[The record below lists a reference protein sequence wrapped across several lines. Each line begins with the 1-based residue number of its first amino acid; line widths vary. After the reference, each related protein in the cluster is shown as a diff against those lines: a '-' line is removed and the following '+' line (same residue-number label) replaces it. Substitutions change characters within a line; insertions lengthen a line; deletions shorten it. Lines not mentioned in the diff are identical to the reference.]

1 MVSDNERLKMKKDQ
15 WTDRGTVVFLNLSAA
30 SQVVEATYWASVHR
44 RLGDFRASVL
54 HNYMI
59 RLIALC
65 STASKEPICTIN
77 VYGTK
82 KGKEAVSKSVM
93 SSAYI
98 AELMRENSDVIISI
112 TPTNRS
118 WSLSVEWKSAYP
130 DTITIDLRPLNDAAQ
145 GICQVVQTLSDQ
157 LFVEPNMFKRLWRFL
172 NYKISQSAYLPPEK
186 D

>member
-1 MVSDNERLKMKKDQ
+1 MNKDQ
-15 WTDRGTVVFLNLSAA
+15 WTDVGTMVFLNLSAA
-30 SQVVEATYWASVHR
+30 SQVVEATYWASVHNR
-44 RLGDFRASVL
+44 FGGFGASVL
-54 HNYMI
+54 HGYMI

-82 KGKEAVSKSVM
+82 QGRKTVSRTAL

-98 AELMRENSDVIISI
+98 AELMRQNADVIISI

-130 DTITIDLRPLNDAAQ
+130 DTITIDLHPLDDTAQ
-145 GICQVVQTLSDQ
+145 GIGQVVQTLSDQ
-157 LFVEPNMFKRLWRFL
+157 LFVERNMLKRLWRFL
-172 NYKISQSAYLPPEK
+172 NYKISQSAYLPPPEK